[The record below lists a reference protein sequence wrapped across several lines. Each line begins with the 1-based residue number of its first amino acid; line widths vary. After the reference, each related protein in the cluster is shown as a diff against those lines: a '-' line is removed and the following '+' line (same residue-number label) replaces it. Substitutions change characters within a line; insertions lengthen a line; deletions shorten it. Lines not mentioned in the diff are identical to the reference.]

1 MKLFTLGVAIS
12 ANGRVGGQFE
22 GNGPISQRELEIA
35 NDLPAVNIPISL
47 GPMMGDERTAKFKE
61 SGGYIVIQK
70 QKNCW
75 EECGRKRTR
84 YDS

>member
-12 ANGRVGGQFE
+12 ANGSIGAQFE
-22 GNGPISQRELEIA
+22 GDGPISQRQLEIA
-35 NDLPAVNIPISL
+35 NELDIDM
-47 GPMMGDERTAKFKE
+47 GPMGESRAAKFKE

-75 EECGRKRTR
+75 EECGRKRKR
-84 YDS
+84 YNS

>member
-1 MKLFTLGVAIS
+1 MKLFSLGAAIS
-12 ANGRVGGQFE
+12 ANADLGALYQGT
-22 GNGPISQRELEIA
+22 GPISQRELEMA
-35 NDLPAVNIPISL
+35 SE
-47 GPMMGDERTAKFKE
+47 GPMMGDERSAKFKE

-75 EECGRKRTR
+75 EECGRKRNR